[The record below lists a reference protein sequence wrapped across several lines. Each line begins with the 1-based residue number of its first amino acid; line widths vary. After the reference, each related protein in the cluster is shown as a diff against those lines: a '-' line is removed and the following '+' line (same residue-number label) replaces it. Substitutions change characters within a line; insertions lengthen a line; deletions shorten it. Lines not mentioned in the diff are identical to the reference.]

1 VEKIVPQIE
10 VVTAKQI
17 DNYVEVRYEIVDR
30 IVEKPIPIIQTVERV
45 VEVPQIVEKVVIVE
59 RVVQEIKEVEKIVEK
74 IVIQESIK

>member
-17 DNYVEVRYEIVDR
+17 DNYIEVRYEIVDR

-45 VEVPQIVEKVVIVE
+45 V
-59 RVVQEIKEVEKIVEK
+59 
-74 IVIQESIK
+74 